1 MPIAKPPP
9 AAKPKTRLYADAA
22 TLAAG
27 LTVELSPAQAH
38 QLRNVLRLAAG
49 DAVALFNR
57 RDGEWLGRIAGLGKG
72 WATVELAERMRPPPH
87 PSASIDLWLV
97 FAPVKGGRV
106 ETVVEKATE
115 LGVSA
120 LLPVLTE
127 RSVVDRVNV
136 ERLAAHAVEAAEQC
150 ERLDVPPVYQPQRL
164 DRLIA
169 SWPAGRRLL
178 LCDETGAAPPLAQ
191 ALLAEP
197 AWRSDPAAVLTG
209 PEGGFAETELDALRK
224 LPFVSSVGLGP
235 RVLRADTAALAALSV
250 FQALAG
256 DWHHHR
262 SAA

>member
-1 MPIAKPPP
+1 MPT
-9 AAKPKTRLYADAA
+9 AKPKTRLYLDAA

-27 LTVELSPAQAH
+27 LTVELSPPQAH

-57 RDGEWLGRIAGLGKG
+57 RDGEWLGRVAGLGKG
-72 WATVELAERMRPPPH
+72 RATVELAERMRPPP
-87 PSASIDLWLV
+87 PQLSASPDLWLV

-120 LLPVLTE
+120 LLPVITE

-150 ERLDVPPVYQPQRL
+150 ERLDVPPVRPPQRL
-164 DRLIA
+164 DRLLA

-178 LCDETGAAPPLAQ
+178 LCDESGGGGAAPLAQ
-191 ALLAEP
+191 TLLAEP
-197 AWRSDPAAVLTG
+197 VWRSGPAAVLTG

-235 RVLRADTAALAALSV
+235 RVLRADTAAVAALAV

-262 SAA
+262 GAA

>member
-1 MPIAKPPP
+1 MPTAKPP

-72 WATVELAERMRPPPH
+72 WATVELAERMRPPAPPPH
-87 PSASIDLWLV
+87 PSPDLWLV

-106 ETVVEKATE
+106 EAVVEKATE

-127 RSVVDRVNV
+127 RSVVDRVNI

-150 ERLDVPPVYQPQRL
+150 ERLDVPPVHQPQRL

-178 LCDETGAAPPLAQ
+178 LCDESGAAPPLAQ
-191 ALLAEP
+191 ALLADP
-197 AWRSDPAAVLTG
+197 AWRSAPAAVLTG

-250 FQALAG
+250 YQALAG
-256 DWHHHR
+256 DWHHYR
-262 SAA
+262 GAA